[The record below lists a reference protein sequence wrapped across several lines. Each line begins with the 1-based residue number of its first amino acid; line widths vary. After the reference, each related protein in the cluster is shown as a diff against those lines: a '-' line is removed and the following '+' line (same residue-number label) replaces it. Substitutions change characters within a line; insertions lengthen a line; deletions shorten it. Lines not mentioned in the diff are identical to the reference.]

1 MVMRSNDSIHRHC
14 TFFPKGHGHECSL
27 FTALIACLFYRS
39 KSRFHFG
46 HSSYCDTA
54 QLSRLCD
61 WSLFQVTFSSFVPFW
76 LHPSCL
82 ISTVQAG
89 VDGVGNISLAH
100 FGPLCF
106 PQSII
111 GYLRYIL
118 HLCSSMI
125 ILHVPQ
131 FICSLACISL
141 CNVNMTDR
149 LLKQDCSIIKRQ
161 QLTFEWHFVHLKKIQ
176 LTTNHPNPGKWSRHC
191 IVENWQQKSNVNVH
205 GIYSNPLLRMNVP
218 CVLFEYSAV
227 VLFLPLHW
235 TLLFK
240 ETKKK
245 KPSTKQKHLFLHIW
259 KVLVYMENKY
269 NYFES
274 KQTLYCTKHKGVNYK
289 INSLHTSK
297 TISRWQNSTFP
308 LPQNKQ
314 T

>member
-14 TFFPKGHGHECSL
+14 TFFPKGYGHECSL

-111 GYLRYIL
+111 GCLRYIL

-161 QLTFEWHFVHLKKIQ
+161 QLTFEWHFVHLKK
-176 LTTNHPNPGKWSRHC
+176 
-191 IVENWQQKSNVNVH
+191 
-205 GIYSNPLLRMNVP
+205 
-218 CVLFEYSAV
+218 
-227 VLFLPLHW
+227 
-235 TLLFK
+235 
-240 ETKKK
+240 
-245 KPSTKQKHLFLHIW
+245 
-259 KVLVYMENKY
+259 
-269 NYFES
+269 
-274 KQTLYCTKHKGVNYK
+274 
-289 INSLHTSK
+289 
-297 TISRWQNSTFP
+297 NSTYY
-308 LPQNKQ
+308 
-314 T
+314 